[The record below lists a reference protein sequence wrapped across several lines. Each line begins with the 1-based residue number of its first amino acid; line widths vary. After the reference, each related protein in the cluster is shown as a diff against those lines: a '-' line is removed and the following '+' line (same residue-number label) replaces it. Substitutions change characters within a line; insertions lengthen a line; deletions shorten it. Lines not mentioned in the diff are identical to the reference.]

1 MTASPGSTP
10 FKSALLRLCKGR
22 AGTQEVKVVERLGG
36 VSDGIELNVVDN
48 PAYVHTTLT
57 TLHKTA
63 LLPCPAQFPMCPSE
77 HFLLTAHLFP
87 TVHTCS
93 SQCTCEHCSSA
104 CAQIED
110 YTHTMY
116 NVHAESC
123 KVNTSST
130 SVHIL
135 RVDTESCTLQSA
147 RLTDAVVVEPWN
159 LTCDRT
165 HISFRPQTVGGP
177 SSSALSRSMTT
188 E

>member
-1 MTASPGSTP
+1 MC
-10 FKSALLRLCKGR
+10 SAHC
-22 AGTQEVKVVERLGG
+22 AH
-36 VSDGIELNVVDN
+36 NVDN
-48 PAYVHTTLT
+48 PTYVHTTLNVAKKQ
-57 TLHKTA
+57 LLSFLVLPSF
-63 LLPCPAQFPMCPSE
+63 LLPTSE
-77 HFLLTAHLFP
+77 HFLCILNCAHLFP

-93 SQCTCEHCSSA
+93 SQCTCAHCSSA

-110 YTHTMY
+110 YTHTMN
-116 NVHAESC
+116 NVHAEAC

-165 HISFRPQTVGGP
+165 HISRT
-177 SSSALSRSMTT
+177 SSNRVVLSLSLQPFLVFFYSPHNLTCDLWVI
-188 E
+188 EL